1 MRISI
6 FGSGYVGLVQA
17 AVFSE
22 IGHQVTCMDIDPAR
36 IKQIEGGDLPF
47 YEPGLSEL
55 IEAGIAQSTLHFTHD
70 TAVAVEASDYLFI
83 CVGTPPAADG
93 SADMQY
99 VMSVAEGIATH
110 MTSRKVVVNK
120 STVPVGTADKVAEC
134 IASGLA
140 SRQTDIPFEVCSN
153 PEFLKEGSAVADAL
167 RPDRIIIGARS
178 EAAVAEFRRLYESFN
193 RNHDKMMF
201 MDPRSAELTKYAANA
216 MLATKISFIN
226 EIANVAEAV
235 GADIELVRQGI
246 GSDPRI
252 GYQFIYPG
260 AGYGGSC
267 FPKDVQALDYLA
279 KQSGTHAHI
288 LPAVHHTNE
297 RQKQKLAGHVTARFG
312 SDLTGRT
319 IAVWG
324 LSFKPNTDDM
334 REAPSRVLIETIW
347 EAGGKVKAFDP
358 QAMGACE
365 TIYGERND
373 MRYCATKEE
382 ALDDADCLVICTEWK
397 IFRAPDFEDL
407 TKRLASPV
415 IIDGRNLYN
424 PEDME
429 ALGIEYFG
437 IGRGR
442 SVVART

>member
-1 MRISI
+1 LRISI

-22 IGHQVTCMDIDPAR
+22 VGHQVTCMDIDPAR
-36 IKQIEGGDLPF
+36 VERIQGGDLPF
-47 YEPGLSEL
+47 YEPGLNEL
-55 IEAGIAQSTLHFTHD
+55 VQAGIAQNTLRFTGD
-70 TAVAVEASDYLFI
+70 AAEAVEASDYLFI
-83 CVGTPPAADG
+83 CVGTPAAPDG
-93 SADMQY
+93 SADLQY
-99 VMSVAEGIATH
+99 VMSVAESIAAH
-110 MTSRKVVVNK
+110 MTTRKIVVNK

-134 IASGLA
+134 ITAGLA
-140 SRQTDIPFEVCSN
+140 ARGADIPFEVCSN

-167 RPDRIIIGARS
+167 RPDRIIVGARS
-178 EAAVAEFRRLYESFN
+178 EATMTEFRRMYESFN

-226 EIANVAEAV
+226 EIANIAEAV
-235 GADIELVRQGI
+235 GADVELVRQGM

-288 LPAVHHTNE
+288 LPAVHATNE
-297 RQKQKLAGHVTARFG
+297 RQKQKLVEQVSAQLGA
-312 SDLTGRT
+312 DLTGRT

-334 REAPSRVLIETIW
+334 REAPSRVLIEAVW
-347 EAGGKVKAFDP
+347 AAGGQVKAFDP
-358 QAMGACE
+358 QAMEACE
-365 TIYGERND
+365 AIYGPRED
-373 MRYCATKEE
+373 MHYCVTKEE

-397 IFRAPDFEDL
+397 AFRAPDFEDIKVRL
-407 TKRLASPV
+407 TSPV

-424 PEDME
+424 PQHME
-429 ALGIEYFG
+429 AAGIEYFG

-442 SVVART
+442 SVNRA

>member
-22 IGHQVTCMDIDPAR
+22 VGHQVTCMDIDPAR
-36 IKQIEGGDLPF
+36 VERIQGGDLPF
-47 YEPGLSEL
+47 YEPGLNEL
-55 IEAGIAQSTLHFTHD
+55 VQAGIAQNTLRFTGD
-70 TAVAVEASDYLFI
+70 AAEAVEASDYLFI
-83 CVGTPPAADG
+83 CVGTPAAPDG
-93 SADMQY
+93 SADLQY
-99 VMSVAEGIATH
+99 VMSVAESIAAH
-110 MTSRKVVVNK
+110 MATRKIVVNK

-134 IASGLA
+134 ISAGLA
-140 SRQTDIPFEVCSN
+140 ARGADIPFEVCSN

-167 RPDRIIIGARS
+167 RPDRIIVGARS
-178 EAAVAEFRRLYESFN
+178 EATMTEFRRMYESFN

-226 EIANVAEAV
+226 EIANIAEAV
-235 GADIELVRQGI
+235 GADVELVRQGM

-288 LPAVHHTNE
+288 LPAVHATNE
-297 RQKQKLAGHVTARFG
+297 RQKQKLVEQVAAQLGA
-312 SDLTGRT
+312 DLTGRT

-334 REAPSRVLIETIW
+334 REAPSRVLIE
-347 EAGGKVKAFDP
+347 AV
-358 QAMGACE
+358 
-365 TIYGERND
+365 
-373 MRYCATKEE
+373 
-382 ALDDADCLVICTEWK
+382 
-397 IFRAPDFEDL
+397 
-407 TKRLASPV
+407 
-415 IIDGRNLYN
+415 
-424 PEDME
+424 
-429 ALGIEYFG
+429 
-437 IGRGR
+437 
-442 SVVART
+442 